1 MTEKPPRFLNNNDFQ
16 IAGSNLINY
25 SKLRFWC
32 GSQKLQTEQ
41 FRILIFSHTADIQ
54 CITTALVISVRINI
68 FLPAMFGDSVIDW
81 SSLYYSCWQSHRLA
95 DNSISTQPKNNSYIS
110 WQPYPSTHKSG
121 SVLELHWSCDEAPC
135 LTIDCRWAEE
145 LAHQCIITCTKQNQK
160 YFKKPWLLYFNSSVE
175 LLSLQHI
182 VRTRQSR
189 YSLQVW
195 QMNH

>member
-1 MTEKPPRFLNNNDFQ
+1 M
-16 IAGSNLINY
+16 NY
-25 SKLRFWC
+25 SKLRFRC

-110 WQPYPSTHKSG
+110 WQPYPITHKSG

-135 LTIDCRWAEE
+135 LTIECRLAEE
-145 LAHQCIITCTKQNQK
+145 LAHQCIITGTKQNQK
-160 YFKKPWLLYFNSSVE
+160 YFIKPWLLYFNSSVE

-189 YSLQVW
+189 YSMQVW